1 MQTVGGNTWIERL
14 AASKRGAKLM
24 KTPQVLETDA
34 AQIETEFSNSRAAGA
49 EWLTSPRAE
58 GPQGPVLNKSKRML
72 GIRSFSPIGGLS
84 AGQVRRS
91 SYSSLLLNPRIG
103 QRAGELGE
111 GEISRRG
118 AVEECRHDPR

>member
-34 AQIETEFSNSRAAGA
+34 AQIETEFSNNRAAGA

-58 GPQGPVLNKSKRML
+58 NPQGPVLNKSKRML
-72 GIRSFSPIGGLS
+72 GIRSFSPIG
-84 AGQVRRS
+84 R
-91 SYSSLLLNPRIG
+91 P
-103 QRAGELGE
+103 
-111 GEISRRG
+111 ISRTGPPKFLLVAPAQPKNRAARG
-118 AVEECRHDPR
+118 

>member
-1 MQTVGGNTWIERL
+1 
-14 AASKRGAKLM
+14 M

-72 GIRSFSPIGGLS
+72 GIRSFSPIGGLQPHRS
-84 AGQVRRS
+84 VEVPTRRS
-91 SYSSLLLNPRIG
+91 CST
-103 QRAGELGE
+103 QE
-111 GEISRRG
+111 
-118 AVEECRHDPR
+118 